1 MTRNENHIFTAL
13 LSLTLFLLTAN
24 LFGQKPNSYK
34 FIEPNISISYDSNRY
49 QITNRYSNT
58 TYETESYDF
67 EFKLDTINKVNIN
80 IKADHPVNFP
90 PRKTLDS
97 LMLLG
102 LVDIKGMENDSFA
115 IANYDKQV
123 RDING
128 FACLGFVGYDKIN
141 KKYATVISCYHLSAN
156 DNTEIK
162 FLSANKNDLDSD
174 YELLKIFLTGFKTYS
189 KAEIAKEDKFIKN
202 NYAIV
207 ILPTKTVIDNFQ
219 GRPKTYIGIVKTK
232 QKLQHTIKEVRLT
245 NDFGQEIFS
254 PNPDGSVSIICNDKV
269 KGKVIKKGEFVLL
282 NSFGKNVK
290 VPFTFS
296 YINNGAR

>member
-1 MTRNENHIFTAL
+1 MTKNNNHFSTAL
-13 LSLTLFLLTAN
+13 LSLTLVLLSAN
-24 LFGQKPNSYK
+24 LFGQKQNSYK
-34 FIEPNISISYDSNRY
+34 FIEPNISLSYDSNRF

-67 EFKLDTINKVNIN
+67 ESGLNTVNKVNIN
-80 IKADHPVNFP
+80 IKANHPIDFP

-102 LVDIKGMENDSFA
+102 LVDIKAMENDSFT

-128 FACLGFVGYDKIN
+128 FACLGFVGYDKVN
-141 KKYATVISCYHLSAN
+141 KKYATIISCYHLSAN

-162 FLSANKNDLDSD
+162 FLSANKNDLEAD
-174 YELLKIFLTGFKTYS
+174 YELLKNFLTNFKTYS
-189 KAEIAKEDKFIKN
+189 KAEIEKEDKLIKDS
-202 NYAIV
+202 YTIIV
-207 ILPTKTVIDNFQ
+207 LPTKTVIDNFQ
-219 GRPKTYIGIVKTK
+219 GSPKTYIGIVKTK
-232 QKLQHTIKEVRLT
+232 EKLQHTIKEVRLT
-245 NDFGQEIFS
+245 NDFGKEIFS
-254 PNPDGSVSIICNDKV
+254 PSPDGSASIICNDKG
-269 KGKVIKKGEFVLL
+269 KGKVIKKGEFILL

-296 YINNGAR
+296 YVNNGAR